1 MADYGYYSAP
11 WYDEVDKIKSI
22 SIESSITHIGSFA
35 FFDCGGLTEV
45 VIPYGIA
52 SIGGNA
58 FRVCRGLTDITIP
71 ASVTSIG
78 GQAFAFCNN
87 LDSLYITDLAAYLN
101 IDCPS
106 EDWEDY
112 SNPMCSAKKLY
123 LNNKR
128 IAGAVK
134 IPDGVTKICRYAF
147 NGCDGITS
155 ISIPDS
161 VTSIG
166 NYAFSNCISLKDIY
180 ITDLAAWC
188 NIKFS
193 EYYSNPMC
201 YASNLY
207 LNNILVTDLVIPNE
221 VTSIGDYKFY
231 GCSRL
236 RSVTIPD
243 SVTSIGNYAF
253 SNCGSLTSVTI
264 PDSVTSIGNYAFS
277 DCISL
282 KDIYITDLAAW
293 CNIKFSEYYSNPMCY
308 ASNLY
313 LNNILVTD
321 LVIPN
326 EVTSIG
332 DYKFYGCSRLRSVT
346 IPDSVTSIGNYA
358 FSNCGSLTSVTIP
371 DSVTSIQILY
381 CLSAPQFPSML
392 LYHYYFYDTEM
403 QILLISVSNQ

>member
-166 NYAFSNCISLKDIY
+166 NYAFS
-180 ITDLAAWC
+180 
-188 NIKFS
+188 
-193 EYYSNPMC
+193 
-201 YASNLY
+201 
-207 LNNILVTDLVIPNE
+207 
-221 VTSIGDYKFY
+221 
-231 GCSRL
+231 
-236 RSVTIPD
+236 
-243 SVTSIGNYAF
+243 
-253 SNCGSLTSVTI
+253 
-264 PDSVTSIGNYAFS
+264 

-332 DYKFYGCSRLRSVT
+332 
-346 IPDSVTSIGNYA
+346 NYA

-371 DSVTSIQILY
+371 DSVTSIGDSAFSSCSSLTSVTIGNGITNIDSNVFNY
-381 CLSAPQFPSML
+381 CSSL
-392 LYHYYFYDTEM
+392 TEM
-403 QILLISVSNQ
+403 VIPKSVTEIESDAFNNCPKLTTVKYCGSEEEWNEMYIGSNNDYLKNANIVFDYVVKNNEI